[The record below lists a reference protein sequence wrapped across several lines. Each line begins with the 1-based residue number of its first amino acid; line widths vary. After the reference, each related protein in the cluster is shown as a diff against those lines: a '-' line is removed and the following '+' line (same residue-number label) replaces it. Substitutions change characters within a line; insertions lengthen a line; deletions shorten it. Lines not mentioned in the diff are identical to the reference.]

1 MNAFTHNLPAEITN
15 QVAMLATLPLR
26 ELRALWLQ
34 YFGQPA
40 STQNRTYL
48 ERHLGYRIQEV
59 HFARFNPELI
69 QSNKARIESL
79 MHMAQAAAKPVHDD
93 RIKMV
98 PGTTLTRD
106 YMGKTH
112 TVIAHPDGTYNYKEK
127 PYRSLTAIAQDITGM
142 KWSGPDF
149 FGLRPKRVRS
159 RSKS

>member
-1 MNAFTHNLPAEITN
+1 MNASLHNLPSEISN
-15 QVAMLATLPLR
+15 QVALLPTLSLR

-40 STQNRTYL
+40 SSLNRTYL

-59 HFARFNPELI
+59 HFAQFNPELI

-79 MHMAQAAAKPVHDD
+79 MHKAEAARKPTKVEH
-93 RIKMV
+93 IKMV
-98 PGTTLTRD
+98 PGTSLIRE
-106 YMGKTH
+106 YMGQKH
-112 TVIAHPDGTYNYKEK
+112 IVIAQPDGTYNYKEK
-127 PYRSLTAIAQDITGM
+127 SYRSLTSIAHDITGM

-159 RSKS
+159 RNKS

>member
-1 MNAFTHNLPAEITN
+1 M
-15 QVAMLATLPLR
+15 
-26 ELRALWLQ
+26 
-34 YFGQPA
+34 
-40 STQNRTYL
+40 
-48 ERHLGYRIQEV
+48 GYRIQEV
-59 HFARFNPELI
+59 HFAHFNPELI

-79 MHMAQAAAKPVHDD
+79 MQKAQAASKPITDD

-112 TVIAHPDGTYNYKEK
+112 IVIAHPDGTYNYKEK
-127 PYRSLTAIAQDITGM
+127 PYRSLTAIAHDITGM